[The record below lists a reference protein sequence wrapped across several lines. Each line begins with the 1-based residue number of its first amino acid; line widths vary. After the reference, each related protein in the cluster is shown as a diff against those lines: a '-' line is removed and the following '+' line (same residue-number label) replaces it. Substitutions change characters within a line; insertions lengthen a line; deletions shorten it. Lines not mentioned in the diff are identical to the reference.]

1 MTLPSIDVYTSYSWK
16 CGNKKRRNV
25 NSQEPLQLLKLF
37 PVLIRMSKQG
47 TLPQNDIFSETER

>member
-1 MTLPSIDVYTSYSWK
+1 VYTSYSWK

-25 NSQEPLQLLKLF
+25 NSQEPLQFLKLF

-47 TLPQNDIFSETER
+47 TLSQNDIFSKTGR